1 VVKSYDYD
9 VRDDDYSIGRYV
21 QEASGLLAGVADN
34 PRLEAEL
41 LLGLVLRKTR
51 AHLHAW
57 PEQEL
62 GKQDRLTFEALVR
75 QRFSGVPMAYISGV
89 REFWSMPL
97 RVNRSVLIPRHETEL
112 LVEKALERIPDED
125 DIRVL
130 DLGCGCGPISLAIAK
145 ERPRALVTGVDISP
159 DALRL
164 ARLNR
169 KILKIENVEFLES
182 NWFDAV
188 RGNKYHCVVT
198 NPPYVINRDEYLLA
212 GELRF
217 EPPEALA
224 AGDDGLDAIRAI
236 IDRAHNYIVRQ
247 GWMLIEHGAE
257 QRRAVLRLL
266 EAQRYYDITCY
277 QDAAGHDRV
286 TECRFVE

>member
-9 VRDDDYSIGRYV
+9 VKDDDYSIGRYV
-21 QEASGLLAGVADN
+21 EEATGLLEGVADN

-51 AHLHAW
+51 AYLHTW
-57 PEQEL
+57 PEQQL

-112 LVEKALERIPDED
+112 LVEKALEHIPDED

-130 DLGCGCGPISLAIAK
+130 DLGCGCGPISLAIAR
-145 ERPRALVTGVDISP
+145 ERPRAMVTGVDISP

-257 QRRAVLRLL
+257 QRRFVLKLL

>member
-1 VVKSYDYD
+1 MVKTYDYD
-9 VRDDDYSIGRYV
+9 VKDDDYSIGRYV
-21 QEASGLLAGVADN
+21 EEAAGLLEGVAEN

-51 AHLHAW
+51 AYLHTW
-57 PEQEL
+57 PEQQL

-112 LVEKALERIPDED
+112 LVEKALAHIPDEN

-130 DLGCGCGPISLAIAK
+130 DLGCGCGPISLAIAR
-145 ERPRALVTGVDISP
+145 ERPRATVTGVDISP

-198 NPPYVINRDEYLLA
+198 NPPYVINRDEYLLT

-257 QRRAVLRLL
+257 QRRFVLKLL

>member
-21 QEASGLLAGVADN
+21 KEASGLLEGVAGN

-41 LLGLVLRKTR
+41 LMGLVLRKTR
-51 AHLHAW
+51 AYLHAW
-57 PEQEL
+57 PEKQL
-62 GKQDRLTFEALVR
+62 DTQDRLTFEALVR

-112 LVEKALERIPDED
+112 LVEKALARIPDGD
-125 DIRVL
+125 DVKVL
-130 DLGCGCGPISLAIAK
+130 DLGCGCGPISLAIAR
-145 ERPRALVTGVDISP
+145 ERPRAFVTGVDISP

-169 KILKIENVEFLES
+169 KILKIENVEFIES

-188 RGNKYHCVVT
+188 RGNKYHCVVS